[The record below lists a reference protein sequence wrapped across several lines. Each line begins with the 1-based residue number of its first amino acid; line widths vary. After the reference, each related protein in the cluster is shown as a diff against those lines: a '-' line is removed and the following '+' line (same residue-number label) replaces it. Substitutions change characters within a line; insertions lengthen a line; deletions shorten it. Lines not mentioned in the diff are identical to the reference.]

1 MAPEEGEPMQVN
13 IALNGQSVQLAE
25 EALTK
30 VQGLLPS
37 QNLVSQQQTQ

>member
-1 MAPEEGEPMQVN
+1 MAPEEGEPMKMN

-25 EALTK
+25 EALAE

-37 QNLVSQQQTQ
+37 QNLVSEQQPQ